1 MGSVNISKHTE
12 ALDAFALLTTLL
24 RLDKATCRY
33 GDGFRY
39 RNAAF
44 CTRFMAICILLLL
57 QLFTVPLSGSAQK
70 EHGES
75 LNDSSVLPTQ
85 TALAI
90 SGHFKH
96 FELDKLGNLFLLGTN
111 GSQFTEYNKKGD
123 SINHYDNISSYGQ
136 ITALDVS
143 NPLKLA
149 VYYRDYATIV
159 VLDRFLSPV
168 NTIDLR
174 KAGIWEAQTIATSYD
189 NQYWVYDKQ
198 EARIKKVNGQGKVTF
213 ASSDLRQVFDEGLD
227 PVRLLDR
234 DGLLYAYDPG
244 YGWYIFDYYG
254 ALKQK
259 IPVKGLHDV
268 NVMNGILTARIQV
281 AGKDSLWL
289 MDPDQLASVPQQEA
303 LPDVL
308 SNVGAIRQS
317 LFLGS
322 TGKLL
327 LLTDAGLSTLF
338 IGKR

>member
-1 MGSVNISKHTE
+1 MGSVNIGKHTE
-12 ALDAFALLTTLL
+12 ALDAFALLTILL

-39 RNAAF
+39 RKAAF

-174 KAGIWEAQTIATSYD
+174 KSGIWDAQTIATSYD

-198 EARIKKVNGQGKVTF
+198 EAKIKKVDGQGRVTF
-213 ASSDLRQVFDEGLD
+213 VSNDLRQVFDEGVD
-227 PVRLLDR
+227 PTKLLDR

-244 YGWYIFDYYG
+244 FGWYIFDYYG

-259 IPVKGLHDV
+259 IPIKGLRDPQV
-268 NVMNGILTARIQV
+268 TAGFLSGVKANR
-281 AGKDSLWL
+281 LWL
-289 MDPDQLASVPQQEA
+289 MATGKQIGAAPLWHD
-303 LPDVL
+303 L
-308 SNVGAIRQS
+308 SSIKVNIRQT
-317 LFLGS
+317 LFDGAAGMLW
-322 TGKLL
+322 
-327 LLTDAGLSTLF
+327 LLTGEGMVGYSLKVQ
-338 IGKR
+338 GN